1 MPRREFDRAAR
12 GMLEIL
18 DRDAIQPP
26 RLAAPGDAF
35 AMPLAEALTRSFT
48 LDEVAMTLLDQR
60 LQERVDEAASSR
72 NRAIACVS
80 LVAVVG
86 LLMAVW
92 VALSVSRR
100 LKGLRENVAQA
111 AAGQRQGA
119 IGTPSEDEIG
129 ALTEAV
135 NRLVESRTGG
145 RAASGQAPADLFD
158 ENRRLRELVA
168 NLSLENQ
175 ALRTFGG
182 AST

>member
-1 MPRREFDRAAR
+1 MTV
-12 GMLEIL
+12 L
-18 DRDAIQPP
+18 DH
-26 RLAAPGDAF
+26 
-35 AMPLAEALTRSFT
+35 
-48 LDEVAMTLLDQR
+48 R

-72 NRAIACVS
+72 NRAVAYVS
-80 LVAVVG
+80 LVGIVG

-100 LKGLRENVAQA
+100 LRRLREDIAQA

-119 IGTPSEDEIG
+119 IGIPSDDEIG
-129 ALTEAV
+129 GLTEAV
-135 NRLVESRTGG
+135 NRLVESRAGARGAGG
-145 RAASGQAPADLFD
+145 AQAPADLLD
-158 ENRRLRELVA
+158 ENRRLKDLVA